1 MDIQTVFGIFLEIV
15 TSSAILYI
23 LAGTVL
29 GVIFGALPGLTA
41 TLAIVILLPF
51 TYGMDPSSGIA
62 MLIAAYIGGI
72 SGGVVA
78 SVLIGMPGTPSSI
91 TTVYDGYP
99 MAKQGLGGK
108 ALAIGATGSLI
119 GSLVSLFFLVTLA
132 PQLAAVAL
140 RFSPIEYTMVILFAF
155 ITVAG
160 LTGNFLKSLLVSIV
174 GLGIA
179 LIGFDPLNSTERNP
193 FGLEIFAGGITPIP
207 AMIGLFVVSKVFIE
221 LEGGTQNTII
231 PKISLKN
238 IYPKFKELRASWT
251 NYLRSSLIG
260 TAIGILPGIGGT
272 LANFVSYDQAKK
284 ASKEPETFGKGN
296 VDGLIASE
304 TANNAVIAGN
314 LIPLLALGIPGDS
327 VSAILLGG
335 LQIQGLQPG
344 PLLFQNQPE
353 FIVNLFISFFLAVI
367 AMYVFMMTIGMRV
380 FPKMLAFK
388 KMYLLPFVLVMSIA
402 GAYNIGYRV
411 EDIWIMV
418 IFGIIGYLFHKLD
431 FPTLPIVITLL
442 LGATFE
448 MNLRTSLI
456 LTEGSLVP
464 FFTRPISLIF
474 VVLTLITI
482 AFIIRSTLKEK
493 RLQNKAS

>member
-1 MDIQTVFGIFLEIV
+1 MDAQTAFGIFIEII
-15 TSSAILYI
+15 TSSAVLYI
-23 LAGTVL
+23 LAGTAL
-29 GVIFGALPGLTA
+29 GVFFGALPGLTA

-51 TYGMDPSSGIA
+51 TYGMDPASGIA

-99 MAKQGLGGK
+99 MAKKGLGGK
-108 ALAIGATGSLI
+108 ALGIGAMGSLI

-132 PQLAAVAL
+132 PQLASIAL

-160 LTGNFLKSLLVSIV
+160 LTGNFLKSSLVAIV

-179 LIGFDPLNSTERNP
+179 LIGFDPLNSAERNP
-193 FGLEIFAGGITPIP
+193 FGLDVFAGGITAIP

-221 LEGGTQNTII
+221 LEGGHQNTII
-231 PKISLKN
+231 PKISMKN
-238 IYPKFKELRASWT
+238 IYPKLSEIRASWT

-260 TAIGILPGIGGT
+260 TSIGILPGIGGT

-353 FIVNLFISFFLAVI
+353 FIVNLFISFFIAVI
-367 AMYVFMMTIGMRV
+367 MMYVLMMTVGIRL
-380 FPKMLAFK
+380 FPRMLSLK
-388 KMYLLPFVLVMSIA
+388 KVYLLPFVLVMSIA

-411 EDIWIMV
+411 EDIWIMI
-418 IFGIIGYLFHKLD
+418 IFGVIGYAFHKLD
-431 FPTLPIVITLL
+431 FPTLPLVITLL
-442 LGATFE
+442 LGSTFE
-448 MNLRTSLI
+448 MNLRTSFI

-464 FFTRPISLIF
+464 FVSRPISLIF
-474 VVLTLITI
+474 VVLTIISLL
-482 AFIIRSTLKEK
+482 FIIRSS
-493 RLQNKAS
+493 RKARQEA